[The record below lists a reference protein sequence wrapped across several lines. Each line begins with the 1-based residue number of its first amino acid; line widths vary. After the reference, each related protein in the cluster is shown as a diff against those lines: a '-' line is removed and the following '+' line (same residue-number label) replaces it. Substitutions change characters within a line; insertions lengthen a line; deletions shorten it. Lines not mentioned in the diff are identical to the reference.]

1 MMMNSRNHWQW
12 AHDDDDDDGYGDV
25 VTSNIDSKL
34 TELAV
39 RNKIGSSGERRELGW
54 H

>member
-1 MMMNSRNHWQW
+1 MQSTGSGGGGGVMMMNSRNHWQW

-39 RNKIGSSGERRELGW
+39 RNKI
-54 H
+54 